1 MGKGK
6 EKQPQDWR
14 EARRIRAWELK
25 EAGWKPIR
33 IAEAL
38 GVTRGAVSQWF
49 KAAEVGGV
57 EALRK
62 RTGGGP
68 KPGLSETDLKRL
80 EQLLTQGA
88 QAHGFRGEVWTRA
101 RVGEVIKREF
111 GLVYTPE
118 HVGNLLKKI
127 GWSRQKP
134 LKRASQRNEGAIEQW
149 RNEKWAGLKKK
160 PSMKNE
166 P

>member
-1 MGKGK
+1 MVKLK
-6 EKQPQDWR
+6 AKQPQDWR

-25 EAGWKPIR
+25 QAGWKAVR
-33 IAEAL
+33 IAE
-38 GVTRGAVSQWF
+38 T
-49 KAAEVGGV
+49 
-57 EALRK
+57 LRK

-68 KPGLSETDLKRL
+68 KPGLSESDLKRL
-80 EQLLTQGA
+80 EQLLAQGA
-88 QAHGFRGEVWTRA
+88 EAHGFRGEVWSRG
-101 RVGEVIKREF
+101 RVREVIKREF

-134 LKRASQRNEGAIEQW
+134 LKRASQRNEVAIEQW
-149 RNEKWAGLKKK
+149 RNQKWDALKKK
-160 PSMKNE
+160 LPVKNE

>member
-1 MGKGK
+1 MAKGK

-14 EARRIRAWELK
+14 EVRRIQAWELK
-25 EAGWKPIR
+25 EAGWKPVR

-49 KAAEVGGV
+49 KTAETGGV

-62 RTGGGP
+62 RTDGGP
-68 KPGLSETDLKRL
+68 KPGLSESDLKRV
-80 EQLLTQGA
+80 EQLLAQGA
-88 QAHGFRGEVWTRA
+88 EAHGFRGEVWTRV

-111 GLVYTPE
+111 GLAYTSE

-134 LKRASQRNEGAIEQW
+134 LKRSSQRNEGAIEQW
-149 RNEKWAGLKKK
+149 RNQNWAGLKK
-160 PSMKNE
+160 SR
-166 P
+166 